1 MTFLSSEPSLEPD
14 AISARSI
21 SPVDKWHTQNF
32 SFNKGALKKQRKL
45 RIYYWRIKYLS
56 FKVSYNNTL

>member
-32 SFNKGALKKQRKL
+32 SFNKGALKNKENYVFIIGEL
-45 RIYYWRIKYLS
+45 NI
-56 FKVSYNNTL
+56 